1 MNKFKVAAK
10 RNILLVVLPYL
21 VKRGEAKNT
30 KIRSFRAFPYGLLS
44 VASYVRKHATSEV
57 NIEVLD
63 CNLYAYEEFRRVL
76 RQKLKNFK
84 PEVVGLSMM
93 FDNSYEHLERVAKTV
108 KEYNPDVILVLGGAA
123 ASYSYRTIMQEQR
136 SLDALCYLE
145 GEEPFLR
152 LVQAE
157 DMREFLEYDKSWIT
171 RKSLASG
178 RDPES
183 SFILNL
189 DEAVHIDYTFVNIA
203 DYQMQEA
210 FSPFTFNGPCSKRQ
224 FFLITSRGC
233 PYKCVFCSNSAIHG
247 YAMRYAGIK
256 DVIEHVRHLVAD
268 YGMNVLTI
276 YDEQLLFNKT
286 RAKEL
291 FRQLAQFKVRIEC
304 PNGLSVAFIDK
315 EMAELMR
322 SAGMD
327 TVALAI
333 ESGSDYMLKEV
344 IRKPL
349 RLKMVKP
356 VVQTLRKLGFFI
368 QGFFVIGLPGEKD
381 EHREETLR
389 FIKEVQLDW
398 SGFSPATPL
407 RGSEL
412 YDICVKNGYIKKD
425 LKIHEIEDKKYIIRA
440 PGLDPAHITES
451 IYLMNLDVNF
461 VNNYRVKAGDYQVA
475 ASCFQDVADR
485 YANHAFAYYYLAKAQ
500 EAMNADPALVRL
512 NRKKFCAI
520 IAADPE
526 WKRYA
531 DYFKLTLV

>member
-1 MNKFKVAAK
+1 
-10 RNILLVVLPYL
+10 
-21 VKRGEAKNT
+21 
-30 KIRSFRAFPYGLLS
+30 
-44 VASYVRKHATSEV
+44 
-57 NIEVLD
+57 
-63 CNLYAYEEFRRVL
+63 
-76 RQKLKNFK
+76 
-84 PEVVGLSMM
+84 
-93 FDNSYEHLERVAKTV
+93 
-108 KEYNPDVILVLGGAA
+108 
-123 ASYSYRTIMQEQR
+123 
-136 SLDALCYLE
+136 
-145 GEEPFLR
+145 
-152 LVQAE
+152 
-157 DMREFLEYDKSWIT
+157 
-171 RKSLASG
+171 
-178 RDPES
+178 
-183 SFILNL
+183 
-189 DEAVHIDYTFVNIA
+189 
-203 DYQMQEA
+203 
-210 FSPFTFNGPCSKRQ
+210 
-224 FFLITSRGC
+224 
-233 PYKCVFCSNSAIHG
+233 
-247 YAMRYAGIK
+247 
-256 DVIEHVRHLVAD
+256 
-268 YGMNVLTI
+268 MNVLTI